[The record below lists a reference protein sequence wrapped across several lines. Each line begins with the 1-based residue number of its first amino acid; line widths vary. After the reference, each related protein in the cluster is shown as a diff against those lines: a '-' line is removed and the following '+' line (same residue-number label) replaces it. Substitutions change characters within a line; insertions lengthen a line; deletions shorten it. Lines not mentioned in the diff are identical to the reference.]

1 MLALGLSYA
10 GCEAFS
16 FDIRVFTG
24 NRMCRDAPAAASAL
38 AFASPLTPD
47 YPLLGLDREP
57 REPGAFIGYQDTV
70 TESFSIGLTDNQ
82 SNDPTQDFYNR
93 WSYSEKV
100 GVRYK

>member
-1 MLALGLSYA
+1 MPPAPRY
-10 GCEAFS
+10 
-16 FDIRVFTG
+16 
-24 NRMCRDAPAAASAL
+24 APAAASAL